1 MPAPQPTR
9 FSESVTESVYSP
21 DARVDRA
28 NKVIRHVKILGRD
41 SRNQREYTSGAR
53 TEAAALYD
61 GMTVNLNHPDK
72 TAVKK
77 SRGIEEK
84 WGWLESITDE
94 ADGVYGDLHYLEAH
108 QYTPQLLELAE
119 RNPKQFGLSHNADVV
134 GHRAG
139 RKEVIESVEK
149 VRSVDVVQRPATT
162 SSLFEEEEEPPMATA
177 PKKRT
182 MRTLLESLQAGSKK
196 RKHLQAVLEM
206 DGMADMGITPD
217 MSVETGSPA
226 EEGAATDPMADAI
239 ESMVLAILRQGLTPA
254 EAIAQITHILEGPAA
269 TGAAD
274 AAATPATEGVDE
286 MRRELKAMKAEN
298 AARAILE
305 EADIKATSGRLKSVI
320 AVMEDE
326 DELDEV
332 LGSFPKRTAAAAEV
346 TPAQRVPKPRFSR
359 PAMEET
365 APDAEPKSA
374 LPFTDAKSFASSIR

>member
-1 MPAPQPTR
+1 MPTTAVR
-9 FSESVTESVYSP
+9 FQESLTESVYSP

-28 NKVIRHVKILGRD
+28 NKVIHHVKILGKD
-41 SRNQREYTSGAR
+41 SRNQREYTAGAR
-53 TEAAALYD
+53 TEAATRYD

-72 TAVKK
+72 EAVKR

-94 ADGVYGDLHYLEAH
+94 ADGVYGDLHYLETH

-119 RNPKQFGLSHNADVV
+119 RNPRQFGLSHNADVV
-134 GHRAG
+134 GYREG

-162 SSLFEEEEEPPMATA
+162 SSLFEEEEEPPMSIA

-217 MSVETGSPA
+217 MSVEGGDATEGS
-226 EEGAATDPMADAI
+226 AASDPMKDAI
-239 ESMVLAILRQGLTPA
+239 KTMILAILDQDLPSA
-254 EAIAQITHILEGPAA
+254 EAIAQITHVLEGPSAP
-269 TGAAD
+269 GSE

-286 MRRELKAMKAEN
+286 MRKELKAMKAET
-298 AARAILE
+298 AARDILE
-305 EADIKATSGRLKSVI
+305 EADIKATGGRLKSVI

-326 DELDEV
+326 DELGEV
-332 LGSFPKRTAAAAEV
+332 LSSFPKRSATAPEA
-346 TPAQRVPKPRFSR
+346 TPTRVPKPKFSR

-365 APDAEPKSA
+365 DPNAEPKSA
-374 LPFTDAKSFASSIR
+374 LAFTDAKSFASSVR